1 MANIAKLMGVEI
13 ANITKVMG
21 VSKSTLSKIMGLD
34 VASLPPVS
42 GYVLWVDASGL
53 STGTGINAATTPVSN
68 LGSQGGSFNDGTY
81 DVTASAIGG
90 KTALKFSGAQRLKST
105 NAYTN
110 SGDNMT
116 VFIVMQRIT
125 GTVAYAGA
133 ICSIFPGTQ
142 DYNDVRNWSYNDNNG
157 SSQIQVERNAALLG
171 ISDPDD
177 GDDFIGTLKFNG
189 TNCTHYIKKSAGSS
203 SAGPTANTGTFGCTQ
218 TVIAARQSGTAGAI
232 QQYLNCYVGEV
243 LIYNTALS
251 DADRQA
257 VVDYLAAKW
266 GI

>member
-1 MANIAKLMGVEI
+1 MKLMGRELSAI
-13 ANITKVMG
+13 SKVMG
-21 VSKSTLSKIMGLD
+21 RAKSTINKIMNRSIG
-34 VASLPPVS
+34 VPVS

-53 STGTGINAATTPVSN
+53 TTGTGINAATTPVSN
-68 LGSQGGSFNDGTY
+68 LGSQGGSFNSGTY

-90 KTALKFSGAQRLKST
+90 KTALKFNGSSQYLKST

-125 GTVAYAGA
+125 GVVAYAGA
-133 ICSIFPGTQ
+133 ICSIYPGTQ
-142 DYNDVRNWSYNDNNG
+142 DYNDAQNWSYNDNSG

-189 TNCTHYIKKSAGSS
+189 TNCTHYLKKSAGSY